1 MALSFESL
9 WNAHPEIKGDAN
21 PCRLSNGLKA
31 FDDQCAIRLGTALA
45 RCGCDVT
52 RLRAAFC
59 WHHPKKE
66 GHVLRAEELALAL
79 RMNPFDGMAPVV
91 KVTVKNFK
99 YILRGSRGIIFF
111 KDYWRRPGKSFGN
124 RSGDH
129 IDLWNGKRLTQKST
143 WFRIQW
149 GMHWEG
155 WASNYFDAVEVWFWK
170 IRG

>member
-9 WNAHPEIKGDAN
+9 WNAHPTVKGENA

-31 FDDQCAIRLGTALA
+31 FDDQCAISVGTALA

-52 RLRAAFC
+52 RLKATFC
-59 WHHPKKE
+59 WQHPKKE
-66 GHVLRAEELALAL
+66 GHILRAEELANAL
-79 RMNPFDGMAPVV
+79 RIAPFEGMAVMIR
-91 KVTVKNFK
+91 VTTDNFEK
-99 YILRGSRGIIFF
+99 TLRNETGIIFF
-111 KDYWRRPGKSFGN
+111 KDYWRRPGESFGN

-129 IDLWNGKRLTQKST
+129 IDLWNGTRLTQKTT

-155 WASNYFDAVEVWFWK
+155 FEAQPYEIV
-170 IRG
+170 R

>member
-9 WNAHPEIKGDAN
+9 WNAHPTVKGEEV
-21 PCRLSNGLKA
+21 PCRLPNGLKA
-31 FDDQCAIRLGTALA
+31 FDDQCAIGVGTALA

-52 RLRAAFC
+52 RLKAMLC

-66 GHVLRAEELALAL
+66 GHVLRAEELANAL
-79 RMNPFDGMAPVV
+79 RIAPFAGIGAMI
-91 KVTVKNFK
+91 KVTTDNFEK
-99 YILRGSRGIIFF
+99 TLRNETGIIFF
-111 KDYWRRPGKSFGN
+111 KDYWRRPGESFGN

-129 IDLWNGKRLTQKST
+129 IDLWNGTRLTQKTT

-170 IRG
+170 IR